1 VRALRISPIP
11 GLALHAHEFLSG
23 PFDRLLIDFS
33 DQAVLNAL
41 IDQLI
46 DILLAGTLLTRP
58 EIG

>member
-1 VRALRISPIP
+1 
-11 GLALHAHEFLSG
+11 
-23 PFDRLLIDFS
+23 LLIDFS